1 MPKFTF
7 KNVELNDNLF
17 KGGTNNFDG
26 KYTPLD
32 RNTTSISNDR
42 LDGGSDAI
50 SSSGYSIDDTDI
62 STTTE
67 GTTHTVNAT
76 KTITAPSWA
85 KGITVQGIGGGGG
98 GGGGGGNTVA
108 WYAGDNWSRGGNG
121 GLGGK
126 GGFGYA
132 RVNVSGGDS
141 ITFSPGNGGGGGS
154 AVPNRSSPNNDLNWG
169 YPGGGGGNG
178 NASNVIIQG
187 TAHNVGNGGY
197 GGGGGKGGN
206 QVLDNWAGQERSGYP
221 GGAGGSGPASI
232 TGWNNTI
239 ISSHANHASGGT
251 PKSVG
256 YGNWRGNNPTAY
268 YKYYGYSNA
277 GSGGHNGN
285 IIYRWN
291 TSNVT

>member
-7 KNVELNDNLF
+7 KDVELKDNLF
-17 KGGTNNFDG
+17 RGGTNNFDG

-42 LDGGSDAI
+42 LDGGSGAS
-50 SSSGYSIDDTDI
+50 SSSGFSLYGIDI

-67 GTTHTVNAT
+67 GTTHVVGSSNQ
-76 KTITAPSWA
+76 INAPSWA

-98 GGGGGGNTVA
+98 GGGGGGNTCA
-108 WYAGDNWSRGGNG
+108 WYAGDNWSKGGTG
-121 GLGGK
+121 GVGGK
-126 GGFGYA
+126 GGFGYL
-132 RVNVSGGDS
+132 RVNVSVGDS
-141 ITFSPGNGGGGGS
+141 IIFSPGNGGGGGG

-169 YPGGGGGNG
+169 YTGGGGGNG
-178 NASNVIIQG
+178 NASNVRIQDA
-187 TAHNVGNGGY
+187 TYNVGNGGN

-206 QVLDNWAGQERSGYP
+206 QVLDNWAGQRNA
-221 GGAGGSGPASI
+221 GGDGGPGGSGPASI

-239 ISSHANHASGGT
+239 ISSHANHAGGGT
-251 PKSVG
+251 AKNTG
-256 YGNWRGNNPTAY
+256 HGDWRGNNNRTDG
-268 YKYYGYSNA
+268 KYYGYSNA